1 MKVLLYHPFIPPYRI
16 DLFNTL
22 SKRYETDI
30 VTMYNGDCEQAFKS
44 KSLEHLMLFKPKAI
58 KSKKDFFKILTSRKY
73 DIIIPHE
80 FGIVTIIA
88 IIYRWWLK
96 LTFRKSYRLIIT
108 VDDSYDMIAN
118 HNQFSWKHKL
128 ATRLMLPLVDDMI
141 NVEPRVVDYYR
152 KHYGKGT
159 YFPIICDDNR
169 AEAELKACLP
179 ISERII
185 KEFNLEGK
193 KILLYVGRLVELK
206 NLRMVMQAYLS
217 IQESN
222 TTFSIIGDG
231 PEMTKLKEIAKDRK
245 DILFLGKK
253 TGHELYAWYN
263 IAQLFVLASW
273 QEAFGAVTNEALQ
286 GGCRCLISELAG
298 SQCLIKEGINGCT
311 FNPHDQKTFTTLLAT
326 EIKNISTPVKLP
338 LKQRKNMMPQRF
350 DQLITNVIQL
360 IEK

>member
-1 MKVLLYHPFIPPYRI
+1 MKVLLYHPFIPPYRV

-22 SKRYETDI
+22 SERYETDI
-30 VTMYNGDCEQAFKS
+30 VTMYNGDCNQAFKS
-44 KSLEHLMLFKPKAI
+44 KSIEHLMLFKPKVI
-58 KSKKDFFKILTSRKY
+58 KSKKDFLKILTSKKY

-108 VDDSYDMIAN
+108 VDDSY
-118 HNQFSWKHKL
+118 
-128 ATRLMLPLVDDMI
+128 DMI

-222 TTFSIIGDG
+222 TIFSIIGDG

-298 SQCLIKEGINGCT
+298 SQCLIKEGINGRT
-311 FNPHDQKTFTTLLAT
+311 FNPHDKKTFTTLLAT

-350 DQLITNVIQL
+350 DQLINNVIQL